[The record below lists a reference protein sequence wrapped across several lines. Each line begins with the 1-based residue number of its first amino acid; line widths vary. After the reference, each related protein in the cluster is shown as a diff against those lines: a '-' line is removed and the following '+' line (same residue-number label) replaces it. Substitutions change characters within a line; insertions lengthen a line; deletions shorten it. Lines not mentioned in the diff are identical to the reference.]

1 MYNEMFL
8 RRIIRE
14 HGLEQ
19 AITFCKIEGEKYE
32 IMADE
37 MDMGDALSV
46 SEIIYE
52 RDWWKDRLKTLKTE
66 NDVRLNG
73 EVS

>member
-19 AITFCKIEGEKYE
+19 AIMFCKIEGEKYE

-37 MDMGDALSV
+37 MDMGDAISV
-46 SEIIYE
+46 SEIVYE

>member
-8 RRIIRE
+8 RRIINE

-19 AITFCKIEGEKYE
+19 AIMFCKIESEKYE

-37 MDMGDALSV
+37 MDMGDAISV
-46 SEIIYE
+46 SEVIYE

-66 NDVRLNG
+66 NDVRTNG
-73 EVS
+73 QVS